1 MLQSRT
7 ARASWTAAIVAI
19 SWGALAGA
27 AGAQAA
33 LSHLQAIPPA
43 AGLRP
48 EPVSQAEVQA
58 LKGQIATLQTQVA
71 SLQANL
77 ASIQKTASEAHFTAA
92 AAVLWINK
100 NGDGSQKAAQ
110 WVAANG
116 AAAQQAAQWVGANG
130 AAAQKVV
137 AAYPGHVHPYN
148 YLDTTF
154 TNRKFVTDSHVTG
167 DDTAYGS
174 FVTGNTS
181 VGSTTGAPK

>member
-1 MLQSRT
+1 M
-7 ARASWTAAIVAI
+7 
-19 SWGALAGA
+19 
-27 AGAQAA
+27 
-33 LSHLQAIPPA
+33 
-43 AGLRP
+43 
-48 EPVSQAEVQA
+48 
-58 LKGQIATLQTQVA
+58 
-71 SLQANL
+71 
-77 ASIQKTASEAHFTAA
+77 
-92 AAVLWINK
+92 LWINK

-116 AAAQQAAQWVGANG
+116 GAAQQAGQWVGANGAAAQQAGQWVGANG